1 MTAVPD
7 PNPGYLLPDG
17 TLHQGCIDG
26 LIKACVKAATMPKD
40 SHQRHFFEDLVRAL
54 EELLRHRALAKD
66 REHQR
71 P

>member
-1 MTAVPD
+1 VSEPTSE
-7 PNPGYLLPDG
+7 GYLLPDG

-26 LIKACVKAATMPKD
+26 LIKACVKATTMSKD

-54 EELLRHRALAKD
+54 EELLRHRALAKE